1 VTYSRPGIRQVGVG
15 AGQQLSNN
23 QSIELPGPGR
33 VSANAPFRDKRNPAQ
48 AAKNV
53 EIKYKG
59 INALLEFANSETTR
73 KYVREQ
79 IDRQAKKEAGSVLD
93 AYPPTATTSQNNPEA
108 DAAYNALSPRAKDFV
123 IEARAA
129 GAVSAYS
136 KALPAQL
143 VKETILTAPGSTAE
157 QRAEAQARATNA
169 ARDASGLSAL
179 PSYQLVV
186 NADKIASIDGSVK
199 GQAYQTRI
207 VKEADLAQV
216 GLIQGAASELFD
228 GFKGL
233 EKVGADD
240 SAGDLPLTTGLDAL
254 VQGIIDQAGNNF
266 GPSGQAN
273 ILAGGIFEVLNRLTD
288 PQEKLELVQ
297 RLQAMAASPRFGAD
311 GKTDI
316 FSIPLGDTGKSIKDV
331 LAEQTPQLEAGA
343 DNAMMGAAFL
353 QMEEL
358 RLNNDVEG
366 ARNLGL
372 QTLGMLNDQTKIPA
386 FINQIEALTQ
396 RVTPEMRVNANKMFE
411 RELDGES
418 ASSLVKKMITADVG
432 TYPPQAIN
440 QMFSLA
446 RQESN
451 GERTNNPYKQ
461 SHAEFNSARKNQ
473 SSEFDIGFANYLKYT
488 EEGQTGS
495 YSAGQSGEELNLAG
509 KRNYA
514 NFLSEAR
521 QRYFEL
527 REEGLAKN
535 DWDPAKGIQQAID
548 ETVGTKKENMVGAGN
563 APATPLGAYAAWG
576 NTSSKVLAET
586 AASNGGRI
594 ANENIP
600 ASAIVPSTLK
610 VWQQSNPGKS
620 FDSLTG
626 RQKLNLLAEGIMT
639 FKKFDEASGQFV
651 PYTKKEAI
659 KKAVEMVEGAE
670 KDAAEGPMPTRD
682 RVPELVPETPE
693 ELKQS
698 RRPRMQGYG
707 QKPIQNTMELLEKA
721 AQFAKP
727 SGTQSDPFNFNKIFN
742 NGGFGPQS
750 MSYVDGFLN
759 LTLGAA
765 PANAGDLTYGTPE
778 GLQALRT
785 SWSSGQQGLNTA
797 PLPQVAAAT
806 PVRYA
811 PVAITSDKHELFVMV
826 GVAEG
831 TRTASGGYTKAYYGH
846 SDPGDGSWN
855 RGTVSGGRGTNASPQ
870 MVDRRWMGTLTNV
883 QQRMRGSLIGNG
895 LKPGTA
901 GFNRVMFNLIDLTV
915 QSPAAARDFAGKL
928 PEIKQKG
935 WTVEAIAKARADSF
949 INPATGRLDAPGF
962 GNNYQRLFKDQRSRA
977 GVYDYRRRI

>member
-1 VTYSRPGIRQVGVG
+1 MTYSRPGIRQVGIDP
-15 AGQQLSNN
+15 GQQRSNN
-23 QSIELPGPGR
+23 QLIKLPEQGR
-33 VSANAPFRDKRNPAQ
+33 VSANAPFRDERNPGQ
-48 AAKNV
+48 ARRNV
-53 EIKYKG
+53 DVKYQG
-59 INALLEFANSETTR
+59 INELLKFANSETTR
-73 KYVREQ
+73 KFIRDR
-79 IDRQAKKEAGSVLD
+79 IDAQAKKEAGAVLD
-93 AYPPTATTSQNNPEA
+93 AYPATATTGQNNPEA
-108 DAAYNALSPRAKDFV
+108 DAAYNALSSRAQDFV

-143 VKETILTAPGSTAE
+143 VKETILTAPGSTPE
-157 QRAEAQARATNA
+157 QRAEAQARAINA

-186 NADKIASIDGSVK
+186 NADKIAAIDGAVK

-216 GLIQGAASELFD
+216 GLIQGAASEIFD
-228 GFKGL
+228 GFRGL

-240 SAGDLPLTTGLDAL
+240 KAGDLPLTTGFRT
-254 VQGIIDQAGNNF
+254 VVRGVVDQAANNF

-273 ILAGGIFEVLNRLTD
+273 IVAGGIFEVLNRLTD

-297 RLQAMAASPRFGAD
+297 RLQAMAATPMFGAD

-331 LAEQTPQLEAGA
+331 LVTQTPQLEVEA
-343 DNAMMGAAFL
+343 DKAKMGEAFL
-353 QMEEL
+353 KMEEL
-358 RLNNDVEG
+358 RASGDVQG

-372 QTLGMLNDQTKIPA
+372 KTIGLLNDQTKIPT
-386 FINQIEALTQ
+386 FINQIETLTQ
-396 RVTPEMRVNANKMFE
+396 RVTPEMRINNNNMFA
-411 RELDGES
+411 RELNGES
-418 ASSLVKKMITADVG
+418 PSELVKEMIRAPVG
-432 TYPPQAIN
+432 TYSSDAMN
-440 QMFSLA
+440 QMFTLA
-446 RQESN
+446 RQESS
-451 GERTNNPYKQ
+451 GERTNNPYRQ
-461 SHAEFNSARKNQ
+461 SHAEFNSARRNQ
-473 SSEFDIGFANYLKYT
+473 KEEFDIGFSNYLKYT
-488 EEGQTGS
+488 EEGEAGSYQTGKTG
-495 YSAGQSGEELNLAG
+495 AELNLAG
-509 KRNYA
+509 KRNYS

-527 REEGLAKN
+527 REEGIASGN
-535 DWDPAKGIQQAID
+535 WDPAKGIQQAIN
-548 ETVGTKKENMVGAGN
+548 EAVATKKENSVGAGN
-563 APATPLGAYAAWG
+563 APATPLQAYEAWG
-576 NTSSKVLAET
+576 KATSRVLAET
-586 AASNGGRI
+586 AAANGGRI
-594 ANENIP
+594 ANEKIP
-600 ASAIVPSTLK
+600 ASAIVPATLK

-639 FKKFDEASGQFV
+639 FKKFDPASNQFV

-670 KDAAEGPMPTRD
+670 KNAAESPAPIRD

-693 ELKQS
+693 ELKQA
-698 RRPRMQGYG
+698 RRPRVQGYG
-707 QKPIQNTMELLEKA
+707 SEPIKDAMQLLEKA

-727 SGTQSDPFNFNKIFN
+727 AGTEKDPFNFNKLFN
-742 NGGFGPQS
+742 NGGFGPQA

-759 LTLGAA
+759 MTLGAA
-765 PANAGDLTYGTPE
+765 PANAGQLDFGTPE
-778 GLQALRT
+778 GLQALRQ

-811 PVAITSDKHELFVMV
+811 PIAINSDKHELFVMV

-846 SDPGDGSWN
+846 TDPGDGNWN

-883 QQRMRGSLIGNG
+883 QQRMRGFLVASG
-895 LKPGTA
+895 LEPGTA

-928 PEIKQKG
+928 PEMKQKG
-935 WTVEAIAKARADSF
+935 WTIEAIAKARADSF
-949 INPATGRLDAPGF
+949 IDPATGRLDAPGF